1 MVQNKK
7 NYANH
12 PATRPATHTTNTA
25 HKHVEKK
32 ENTKCCCG
40 DSCKCDSSCKCGC
53 QANITSCGA
62 QIASGIMTL
71 LGCLFIAGSILVL
84 HRVDEPK
91 TAMKSTAQFDE
102 KAITAWVNANPETII
117 KAVDAYYKKQQ
128 AARPAAPKVADAAMI
143 KEIMDDKTNTVMGN
157 PKGSFVMIEFF
168 DYNCGYCKMMNKKMA
183 EAIKKSDNIRWI
195 LMDTPI
201 FGDKSEVI
209 SRYALAAG
217 KQGKFA
223 EFHAALETAKDKTEA
238 GLKEIG
244 KTLKLDVAKLEKDAN
259 SDELKAKIAKNKEY
273 TKKLQMGGVPMF
285 IIDGNIQGGA
295 FQDDKMEEYIKKA
308 NDMKKAKK

>member
-7 NYANH
+7 NYANR
-12 PATRPATHTTNTA
+12 PATRPATHAANTA
-25 HKHVEKK
+25 AKHVEKK

-53 QANITSCGA
+53 QSTNVCGS
-62 QIASGIMTL
+62 QIACGIMTL
-71 LGCLFIAGSILVL
+71 IGCLFIAGSILVL

-91 TAMKSTAQFDE
+91 TTAQVAKFDE
-102 KAITAWVNANPETII
+102 KAVAAWVKANPKAII
-117 KAVDAYYKKQQ
+117 DSVDAYYKKQQ
-128 AARPAAPKVADAAMI
+128 AGRAAAPKVADAAMI
-143 KEIMDDKTNTVMGN
+143 KEIVEDKTNSVMGN
-157 PKGSFVMIEFF
+157 PKGTFVMIEFF

-195 LMDTPI
+195 LIDTPI

-223 EFHAALETAKDKTEA
+223 EFHGALETAKDKTEA
-238 GLKEIG
+238 GLKELG
-244 KTLKLDVAKLEKDAN
+244 KTLGLDVAKLEKDAN
-259 SDELKAKIAKNKEY
+259 SDAIKKKIEKNKEY

-308 NDMKKAKK
+308 NEMKKAKK